1 MNNIKY
7 FKSTIILSLL
17 FFPLSLYFGGLSS
30 LYIVSTLLLLEIFVS
45 IDTAIINAK
54 YLTKIN
60 KGFKKYLL
68 SNQTLIIMLSLR
80 ILIPIILILITTD
93 LNLITMFNFSINDIN
108 SYEMTIRESMPIISA
123 FGGSFLLMIFLDF
136 FFKKER
142 EIEWIKILE
151 NNKYINNIKEVNYI
165 EIFIVIFIGLI
176 ITTITQDYKVIIAY
190 MFGIMLNLSL
200 NYLDKILNLN
210 HNKKLLIKNGIIGLV
225 YFTILERSLNF
236 DNILMSFA
244 ITNNILIILTSLV
257 LSVVFIRDFI
267 NFSIN
272 KKILKKFTYL
282 ERGVNYVIG
291 FLSIIFILKIFIFIP
306 DLFIGVISLL
316 LILSSIYSSYY
327 FNKKNIELL
336 KEKE

>member
-17 FFPLSLYFGGLSS
+17 IFPLSLYFGGLSS

-282 ERGVNYVIG
+282 EHGVNYVIG